1 MECSSISLILLKTRN
16 QANSSAK
23 VWGCL
28 SFATLS
34 LECSRTHTHTHTHT
48 QKYYSM
54 PDITALK
61 ANVCMLWEVSWKSR
75 FPDSQ
80 ITVIVIIGM
89 KSPRV
94 YFMVIIY
101 YPENPG
107 FHIRW
112 LFLGS
117 SRLSLQK
124 PHFRSKIAQSLSID
138 RFEETGGMLASLNAQ
153 PTERKRSISW
163 TLPATSFFQLRV
175 LCNYLKTAW
184 TLCSGV
190 TLFRLFSA
198 KLQTRTAKTSET
210 FIR

>member
-1 MECSSISLILLKTRN
+1 MGSILKI
-16 QANSSAK
+16 Q
-23 VWGCL
+23 V
-28 SFATLS
+28 
-34 LECSRTHTHTHTHT
+34 
-48 QKYYSM
+48 
-54 PDITALK
+54 
-61 ANVCMLWEVSWKSR
+61 SR
-75 FPDSQ
+75 FADYSNSDYRNEVTACLFYGILKIQ
-80 ITVIVIIGM
+80 VFTFAD
-89 KSPRV
+89 
-94 YFMVIIY
+94 YFY
-101 YPENPG
+101 
-107 FHIRW
+107 

-124 PHFRSKIAQSLSID
+124 PHSRFKIAQSLSID

-190 TLFRLFSA
+190 PLFRSFSA

>member
-34 LECSRTHTHTHTHT
+34 LCNAVEHTHTHT

-54 PDITALK
+54 PNITALK

-94 YFMVIIY
+94 YFVVSWKSRFSHSLI
-101 YPENPG
+101 
-107 FHIRW
+107 
-112 LFLGS
+112 FLGS
-117 SRLSLQK
+117 SRLSPQK
-124 PHFRSKIAQSLSID
+124 PHSRFKIAQSLSID

-163 TLPATSFFQLRV
+163 TLPATSFFQHRV

-190 TLFRLFSA
+190 PLFRSFSA

>member
-1 MECSSISLILLKTRN
+1 MGSILKI
-16 QANSSAK
+16 Q
-23 VWGCL
+23 V
-28 SFATLS
+28 
-34 LECSRTHTHTHTHT
+34 
-48 QKYYSM
+48 
-54 PDITALK
+54 
-61 ANVCMLWEVSWKSR
+61 SR
-75 FPDSQ
+75 FADYSNSDYRNEV
-80 ITVIVIIGM
+80 TAC
-89 KSPRV
+89 
-94 YFMVIIY
+94 
-101 YPENPG
+101 
-107 FHIRW
+107 
-112 LFLGS
+112 LFCGILKIQVFWGS

-124 PHFRSKIAQSLSID
+124 PHSRSKIAQSLSID

-190 TLFRLFSA
+190 PLFRLFSA